1 MSLFRIM
8 QPCSKKHQCRLL
20 FFSNFRFVYL
30 DSTYPAKN
38 QVAKDTKRYSSALAV
53 NRGNNKPNLVQAT
66 INDICLSK
74 FEVFK

>member
-1 MSLFRIM
+1 M
-8 QPCSKKHQCRLL
+8 QPIVKNINVDFC
-20 FFSNFRFVYL
+20 FFQILGFVYL

-74 FEVFK
+74 FEVYK